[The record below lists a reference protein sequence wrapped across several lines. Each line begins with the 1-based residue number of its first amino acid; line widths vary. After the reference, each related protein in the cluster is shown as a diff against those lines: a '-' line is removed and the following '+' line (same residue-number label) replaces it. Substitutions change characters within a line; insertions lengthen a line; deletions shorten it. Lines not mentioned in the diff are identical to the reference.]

1 MRKSQKD
8 YFYANCCLFNDN
20 FRRHNLVA
28 KIFINND
35 LSLFSIYCPEILSQI
50 TEKNSLT
57 VPEKS
62 INRRANERTERTDG
76 KMEMNPE
83 TFLGKAGV
91 QQVQKQNK
99 STDGLTQT
107 L

>member
-8 YFYANCCLFNDN
+8 YFYANCCLFNHN

-28 KIFINND
+28 KIFINNN

-62 INRRANERTERTDG
+62 INRRANERTDG
-76 KMEMNPE
+76 KMEMIFE

-99 STDGLTQT
+99 SPDGLTQT

>member
-1 MRKSQKD
+1 MRNSQKD
-8 YFYANCCLFNDN
+8 YFYANCCLFNHN

-57 VPEKS
+57 VPQKS
-62 INRRANERTERTDG
+62 INRRANERTDG
-76 KMEMNPE
+76 KMEMIFE

-99 STDGLTQT
+99 SPDGLTQT

>member
-8 YFYANCCLFNDN
+8 YFYANCCLFNHN

-57 VPEKS
+57 VPQKS
-62 INRRANERTERTDG
+62 INRRANERTDG
-76 KMEMNPE
+76 KMEMIFE

-99 STDGLTQT
+99 SPDGLTQT

>member
-20 FRRHNLVA
+20 FRRHDLVA

-62 INRRANERTERTDG
+62 INRRANERTDG
-76 KMEMNPE
+76 KMEMIFE

-99 STDGLTQT
+99 SPDGLTQT

>member
-20 FRRHNLVA
+20 FSRHNLVA

-62 INRRANERTERTDG
+62 INRRANERTDG
-76 KMEMNPE
+76 KMEMIFE

-91 QQVQKQNK
+91 QQVQK
-99 STDGLTQT
+99 
-107 L
+107 